1 MLMTVMVNLILWT
14 VTMSLP
20 AFAML
25 LFYSACL
32 RVARQEQQKEQDL
45 EQVKANLESLAGA
58 PHLVEWKFKRY
69 RWALQEANWLL
80 VRKRKQ

>member
-1 MLMTVMVNLILWT
+1 MLMTVLVNLFLWM

-20 AFAML
+20 ALAML
-25 LFYSACL
+25 LFYAACL
-32 RVARQEQQKEQDL
+32 RVARQEEQDQDL
-45 EQVKANLESLAGA
+45 EKMKAELETLTAA
-58 PHLVEWKFKRY
+58 PHQVEWKFKRY